1 MRPNLEALIQE
12 LGLQDSVRLV
22 GARAGDQ
29 VISLMG
35 QAHIFV
41 LPSTRESLGVVTVE
55 AQATGLPVTCTSV
68 GGIPETLADG
78 KSGFLVPARDPE
90 ALAERI
96 SYLIEHPE
104 RWPEMGRAGRSYVEE
119 HHDIR
124 KLNEQLVSIYESV
137 LAASHP
143 DEQLAP
149 SFSSV
154 SGVPML

>member
-1 MRPNLEALIQE
+1 MWGMWIETPVRRQAPGFQKRRPLRFC
-12 LGLQDSVRLV
+12 LGGTPAAADS
-22 GARAGDQ
+22 
-29 VISLMG
+29 
-35 QAHIFV
+35 
-41 LPSTRESLGVVTVE
+41 
-55 AQATGLPVTCTSV
+55 
-68 GGIPETLADG
+68 
-78 KSGFLVPARDPE
+78 PE

-137 LAASHP
+137 LAGRYP

-149 SFSSV
+149 SLRSV
-154 SGVPML
+154 SGVPNL